1 MSRSKSSSSG
11 LVNKWS
17 WSPALVKSIID
28 FVSWVPCFCF
38 PAFLGH
44 MTFVAQ
50 KMFCLSKSFWST
62 AWCLRLSFVYF
73 LWFWAFTRVTRLEKH
88 LRKPLKMNLVIT
100 DFLTE
105 YKNVCEV
112 NVIDVNVDIVKF
124 YSDDQN

>member
-50 KMFCLSKSFWST
+50 KNVLFTEIVLVNCLVLAFVFCIFPLVLGIHSSNEVRE
-62 AWCLRLSFVYF
+62 A
-73 LWFWAFTRVTRLEKH
+73 LEKTIKDEFGH
-88 LRKPLKMNLVIT
+88 YRLLDGI
-100 DFLTE
+100 
-105 YKNVCEV
+105 
-112 NVIDVNVDIVKF
+112 
-124 YSDDQN
+124 

>member
-50 KMFCLSKSFWST
+50 KMFCLPKSFWST
-62 AWCLRLSFVYF
+62 AWCLRLSCIFPLV
-73 LWFWAFTRVTRLEKH
+73 LGIHSSNEVREALEKTIKDEFGH
-88 LRKPLKMNLVIT
+88 YRLLDRI
-100 DFLTE
+100 
-105 YKNVCEV
+105 
-112 NVIDVNVDIVKF
+112 
-124 YSDDQN
+124 